1 MAEVTLSLSDGRGL
15 VFRDAT
21 NDPAV
26 FGKQLFCLVARDSL
40 FLHEGV
46 LPAHASYGEVKRA
59 YQCGKEIMDCLYSCM
74 SDMDGNPY
82 AKKDADAAQ
91 NVCSARLSDM
101 MLTPLRMPALRDYTI

>member
-1 MAEVTLSLSDGRGL
+1 
-15 VFRDAT
+15 
-21 NDPAV
+21 
-26 FGKQLFCLVARDSL
+26 
-40 FLHEGV
+40 
-46 LPAHASYGEVKRA
+46 
-59 YQCGKEIMDCLYSCM
+59 M